1 VTGPDSS
8 FIKKRK
14 VRAMVEHQPPL
25 PPPEEDCLECKLV
38 GTTAFGVS
46 GAYVLHSSRSLPKG
60 TSPAGKILVQCMGV
74 GLIGLAILRAT
85 AGPISRKK
93 ET

>member
-1 VTGPDSS
+1 MSVRDPGSTDHEIRSSSEGQCRAVTGPDSS

-14 VRAMVEHQPPL
+14 GRAMVEHQPPL

-46 GAYVLHSSRSLPKG
+46 GKLFADDATQYCISYLKLER
-60 TSPAGKILVQCMGV
+60 
-74 GLIGLAILRAT
+74 LI
-85 AGPISRKK
+85 
-93 ET
+93 